1 MDEHNEDYHLVKEE
15 IRNEI
20 DENGNTKIII
30 MKYFEKKNKYAENIK
45 KAVANYQ
52 KKNKEV
58 VNKRITARKKERYNT
73 DPEYREKIRE
83 QQRISYQKKKQIKDE

>member
-1 MDEHNEDYHLVKEE
+1 MDEHDEEYQLIKEE
-15 IRNEI
+15 VRNEI

-45 KAVANYQ
+45 KAVSNYH
-52 KKNKEV
+52 KRNKEV
-58 VNKRITARKKERYNT
+58 VNKKIMARQKERYHT

-83 QQRISYQKKKQIKDE
+83 QQKISYQKRKQMKEL

>member
-1 MDEHNEDYHLVKEE
+1 MEEHNEDYHLIKEE

-52 KKNKEV
+52 KRNKEV
-58 VNKRITARKKERYNT
+58 VNKKIIARQKERYHN

-83 QQRISYQKKKQIKDE
+83 QQKLSYQRRKQMKDE